1 MTKLNLLFFGSDYKV
16 GLTQA
21 LTEQL
26 VELNKEA
33 TIDLTCVSSENE
45 MESGLHHK
53 LDEAGV
59 KKVIVPGLDVHDQ
72 FKDLAKKLQR
82 IIETQGITHVN
93 VHNNWQL
100 ALISYVKYRK
110 LIPRKFKI
118 IYTIHGYRHN
128 SFAKSIIAIGVIG
141 LALMLLADR
150 VISMSS
156 YVSKK
161 FWFVGW
167 KTDLVFYMMNKP
179 EFLKTSN
186 LIETQP
192 LAMVFPAQF
201 RDGKRQEILID
212 AMKIYIDRT
221 GDTTAKLYLPGD
233 GPNRQTMIERANAQ
247 GIADNVIFPGKMA
260 HKDIIALYEKCN
272 IALVSSNV
280 ETYGRC
286 IAEPFALGR
295 CLMTQKTGVAIDII
309 KPGINGDFFSDA
321 NDLAG
326 KLADFYQNPMKVK
339 SMADNAFGDR
349 VQFSRDS
356 VMNTYLESISK
367 A

>member
-45 MESGLHHK
+45 MESGLHQK

-59 KKVIVPGLDVHDQ
+59 KKVIVPGLDVHDR
-72 FKDLAKKLQR
+72 FKELAKKLQG
-82 IIETQGITHVN
+82 IIDTYGITHVN

-186 LIETQP
+186 QIETQP
-192 LAMVFPAQF
+192 LAMVFP
-201 RDGKRQEILID
+201 
-212 AMKIYIDRT
+212 
-221 GDTTAKLYLPGD
+221 
-233 GPNRQTMIERANAQ
+233 
-247 GIADNVIFPGKMA
+247 
-260 HKDIIALYEKCN
+260 CS
-272 IALVSSNV
+272 VS
-280 ETYGRC
+280 R
-286 IAEPFALGR
+286 R
-295 CLMTQKTGVAIDII
+295 
-309 KPGINGDFFSDA
+309 
-321 NDLAG
+321 
-326 KLADFYQNPMKVK
+326 
-339 SMADNAFGDR
+339 
-349 VQFSRDS
+349 
-356 VMNTYLESISK
+356 
-367 A
+367 